1 MSLSSDASAGRQL
14 PPRPAPDSEVGGT
27 VLAEWVEARKFST
40 SRLRPGYDPEEVDVF
55 LTAIRDSFL
64 GVRRPSLTPDEIRNK
79 QFSTVRLRPGYDE
92 EEVDAFLDEA
102 ELRLAAQG
110 SDLDTGKAQDGEPE
124 LDADRLPVQNQP
136 ATSQTYLIAT
146 AGLVGGLV
154 SVGLAATE
162 IAEYAHHNRVG
173 SLAILGMII
182 GALAGLT
189 ALAMNEEKPPGWAN
203 CINTVAA
210 WLALIGFFSL
220 LIFYTGQHGW
230 WMSGGLC
237 KTFLEEV
244 KSDCGSER

>member
-1 MSLSSDASAGRQL
+1 VSLSSDASAGHW
-14 PPRPAPDSEVGGT
+14 PPRPAADSEVGGT

-40 SRLRPGYDPEEVDVF
+40 ARLRPGYDPEEVDVF

-64 GVRRPSLTPDEIRNK
+64 GVRRPSLRPDEIRNK
-79 QFSTVRLRPGYDE
+79 KFSTVRLRPGYDV

-124 LDADRLPVQNQP
+124 LDADMLPVQNQP

-146 AGLVGGLV
+146 ACLVGGLV

-182 GALAGLT
+182 GTLAGLT
-189 ALAMNEEKPPGWAN
+189 ALAMNDEKPPRWAN
-203 CINTVAA
+203 HINTVAA
-210 WLALIGFFSL
+210 WLALIGFFL
-220 LIFYTGQHGW
+220 LLVFYTGQHGW
-230 WMSGGLC
+230 WLSGGLC

-244 KSDCGSER
+244 KPDCGSER

>member
-1 MSLSSDASAGRQL
+1 M
-14 PPRPAPDSEVGGT
+14 
-27 VLAEWVEARKFST
+27 LAEWVEAGKFST
-40 SRLRPGYDPEEVDVF
+40 TKFSTTRLRPGYDQEEVDVF

-79 QFSTVRLRPGYDE
+79 KFSTVRLRPGYDE

-124 LDADRLPVQNQP
+124 LDADSLPVRDQP

-146 AGLVGGLV
+146 ACLVGGLV

-162 IAEYAHHNRVG
+162 IAEYANPNPVG

-189 ALAMNEEKPPGWAN
+189 AVAANLDQPPGWAN
-203 CINTVAA
+203 RINTVAA
-210 WLALIGFFSL
+210 WLAGFGFFNL
-220 LIFYTGQHGW
+220 LIFYGGQHGW
-230 WMSGGLC
+230 TPGGGLC